1 MSSGDLVGLVAIL
14 GMLGLMVVRVPIGIT
29 MLMAGGLGYVWLGG
43 WSPLLS
49 YVKSAAYYQ
58 LSSESFSVIP
68 LFLLMGFLA
77 SRAGVSR
84 TLFDCA
90 NAFFG
95 HVRGGLA
102 IAAIG
107 GCGMFGAICGSS
119 LATAATMG
127 QVALPEMRR
136 YGYSGSLATGALA
149 AGGSLGILIPPSI
162 VLVVYA
168 ILTEQNIAKLF
179 LAAFLPGILAVL
191 GYMAAIAIH
200 VRLRPEAGPAGR
212 RATWAERGRMLVAM
226 VPVVILFL
234 LVLGGIYTGVFTP
247 TEAASFGVAGTLVMA
262 LTLGGAGPADIV
274 DCLVDMAISS
284 GMIFVILIGADLF
297 NAFLAL
303 SGLPQDLARAITT
316 SGLPPMGVI
325 VLILLV
331 YLVLGCLMDSL
342 SMILLTLPIFFPAVM
357 SLKLGL
363 SPEHTA
369 IWFGIIALIVVEV
382 GLITPP
388 VGLNVFVINKLAGDV
403 PMAETFRGVVPF
415 LISDFMRV
423 AILLVFPFLTYAML
437 VWTGS

>member
-1 MSSGDLVGLVAIL
+1 
-14 GMLGLMVVRVPIGIT
+14 
-29 MLMAGGLGYVWLGG
+29 
-43 WSPLLS
+43 
-49 YVKSAAYYQ
+49 
-58 LSSESFSVIP
+58 
-68 LFLLMGFLA
+68 
-77 SRAGVSR
+77 
-84 TLFDCA
+84 
-90 NAFFG
+90 
-95 HVRGGLA
+95 
-102 IAAIG
+102 
-107 GCGMFGAICGSS
+107 
-119 LATAATMG
+119 
-127 QVALPEMRR
+127 
-136 YGYSGSLATGALA
+136 
-149 AGGSLGILIPPSI
+149 
-162 VLVVYA
+162 
-168 ILTEQNIAKLF
+168 
-179 LAAFLPGILAVL
+179 
-191 GYMAAIAIH
+191 
-200 VRLRPEAGPAGR
+200 
-212 RATWAERGRMLVAM
+212 
-226 VPVVILFL
+226 
-234 LVLGGIYTGVFTP
+234 
-247 TEAASFGVAGTLVMA
+247 VAGTLVMA

-342 SMILLTLPIFFPAVM
+342 SMILHTLPIFFPAVM